1 MITETYQQQTV
12 DYDQSGRVLESS
24 SAAIPGL
31 KETTNFRPRYSNTPK
46 KQNKRTISKFFS
58 NMSRFGMNYED
69 QVISNMRALPADKSL
84 VPKPEQ
90 FINQDLFTT
99 AAANWKVKSNAD
111 KDFFSKDY
119 PQKREAL
126 RKLAVQPELEDI
138 LDTMTNECVVY
149 DSDETYFCTPYIE
162 AQELSV
168 FKKAV
173 QKKMQSQMNLHFR
186 SFYKMLNWKYKGW
199 DDFKR
204 FLIEGIMSWEIV
216 WDSLDKPK
224 KIIGLVP
231 IDPATLTRKFENN
244 KWYWIQFKGMSGRER
259 KLLDAQVIYITYQE
273 TNSITR
279 TSYLERLIR
288 PFNIYRIIEQA
299 QLIWTITNASF
310 KMRFT
315 IPVRGMNKVNGTQT
329 LNAAMAKYRE
339 DIKFQSDTGELTING
354 QSNLPFNKEYWLPES
369 DSGSPSIETLGGD
382 GPDLND
388 NEQLAYFKKQ
398 LYRIS
403 KIPFSRFDQESGETW
418 FGSDASSVAR
428 TEIDFSRFVT
438 RLRNIFSE
446 ILIKPLQL
454 QLACDFPELAG
465 NRQLLEAVSLQYNSY
480 NVFEEMME
488 QELMQKRVDF
498 IQTMKESMID
508 MDVEG
513 NEIKYFSSKF
523 LVQKYLKLSPQDIEL
538 NDKLKQEEINDLNL
552 AGDPD
557 NVYDDSAAESFE
569 DVIANITEE
578 DKKAVTALL
587 KRRKKKSEP
596 KDTEDDDIPEEEE

>member
-1 MITETYQQQTV
+1 MITETYQQHTV
-12 DYDQSGRVLESS
+12 DYDHSGRVLESS

-31 KETTNFRPRYSNTPK
+31 KETTNFRPRYSNAPK
-46 KQNKRTISKFFS
+46 KPNKRTISKFFS

-173 QKKMQSQMNLHFR
+173 QKKIQSQMNQHFR
-186 SFYKMLNWKYKGW
+186 AFYKMLNWKYNGW
-199 DDFKR
+199 DDFKK

-244 KWYWIQFKGMSGRER
+244 KWYWVQFKGVSGRER

-273 TNSITR
+273 TNSIAR

-418 FGSDASSVAR
+418 FGSDASAVAR

-454 QLACDFPELAG
+454 QLACDFPELAN

-498 IQTMKESMID
+498 IEAMKNSISD
-508 MDVEG
+508 FDVDG

-523 LVQKYLKLSPQDIEL
+523 LVQKYLKLSPQDVEL
-538 NDKLKQEEINDLNL
+538 NEKLKQEEISDLNL
-552 AGDPD
+552 AGDPN
-557 NVYDDSAAESFE
+557 NVYDDSPSESFE
-569 DVIANITEE
+569 DAIANITEE

-596 KDTEDDDIPEEEE
+596 KDTEENDDIQEEE